1 MEGIGMISICPEDHG
16 AAADGVTDDT
26 NALNAAYAAA
36 AAAKVP
42 MLLNDVHYRYGAKL
56 LWNEEVDVI
65 GRNPNSCKLIKDGN
79 FDGIE
84 ISGAAQE
91 SRFEDFTVLAE
102 NDTAGRGIVVLSA
115 AHGAMRRV
123 KIINHGSHG
132 LHLASSSPTGFCF
145 EYSNLT
151 LSGCGGDGA
160 RVENHW
166 NSFFYNID
174 SRSHAGHGF
183 NLIQGDYHSA
193 NQIVCQHNGGDG
205 VKISALQNTFLNL
218 YGEGNAGADLHLTSG
233 SVRNMVLILGSD
245 GSTKIVDLGT
255 NNSVIDTAIFGTLSV
270 PDISRLRRTANVNG
284 LPLTIHGGR
293 SGEGPSPTKGG
304 SVTIYGG
311 ESRGTGNMAGGEV
324 YVDGGD
330 GSGSGGVG
338 TVHLQTTGN
347 GGVVIGSGNAAGPS
361 VGLQFDSATR
371 VLRLPRLST
380 AQRDALT
387 PSDGML
393 IFNTSSGRPQFYCSG
408 WVGL

>member
-1 MEGIGMISICPEDHG
+1 MIGIYPEDHG
-16 AAADGVTDDT
+16 AAADGVTDDST
-26 NALNAAYAAA
+26 ALETAYAAA
-36 AAAKVP
+36 ASARVP
-42 MLLNDVHYRYGAKL
+42 MVLSDSHYLFTRKQV
-56 LWNEEVDVI
+56 WDQEVDVI

-91 SRFEDFTVLAE
+91 SRFEDFSVLGASG
-102 NDTAGRGIVVLSA
+102 NGGRGIVVLAA
-115 AHGAMRRV
+115 AHSAMRRV
-123 KIINHGSHG
+123 KIINHCGHG
-132 LHLASSSPTGFCF
+132 LHLTAGAPIGFCA

-151 LSGCGGDGA
+151 ISGNGGDGV

-174 SRSHAGHGF
+174 SRSNAGHGF
-183 NLIQGDYHSA
+183 NLVQGDYHTG

-205 VKISALQNTFLNL
+205 FKISALQNTFLNV
-218 YGEGNAGADLHLTSG
+218 YGEGNAYADLHLTSG
-233 SVRNMVLILGSD
+233 TRRNMVLILGSE
-245 GSTKIVDLGT
+245 GNTKIVDLGPDNT
-255 NNSVIDTAIFGTLSV
+255 VLDTAVFGTLSV
-270 PDISRLRRTANVNG
+270 PDISRLRRTTNVNG

-293 SGEGPSPTKGG
+293 SGEGPNPTKGG

-347 GGVVIGSGNAAGPS
+347 GGVVIGSSNAAGPS